1 MQRDRV
7 LLFDMLVA
15 ARDAVS
21 FLDDCSYEQFQQDR
35 MRQLAV
41 AKAVE
46 VVGEAASKLSEEF
59 CFGHPELPWREIVG
73 MRHRLVHDYFGIDLE
88 QVWNTVHEDLPEMI
102 DIVDKWV
109 SSGEGE

>member
-1 MQRDRV
+1 MRPDRI
-7 LLFDMLVA
+7 LLIDMLVA

-21 FLDDCSYEQFQQDR
+21 FLDGCSFEQFQEDR

-41 AKAVE
+41 VKAVE

-59 CFGHPELPWREIVG
+59 RSGHSELPWREIVG
-73 MRHRLVHDYFGIDLE
+73 MRYRLVHDYFGIDLE
-88 QVWNTVHEDLPEMI
+88 QVWNTVHEDLSGMI

-109 SSGEGE
+109 SSGDGE